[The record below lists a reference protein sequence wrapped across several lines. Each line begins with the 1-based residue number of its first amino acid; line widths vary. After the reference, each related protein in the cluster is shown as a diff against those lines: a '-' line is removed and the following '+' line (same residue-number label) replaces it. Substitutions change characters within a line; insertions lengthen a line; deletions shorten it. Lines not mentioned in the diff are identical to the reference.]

1 MNGDGDGRFRPE
13 DPITRRRCARC
24 STTSW
29 TGRPVEDGGDSLFP
43 DDGEISAWARE
54 AVYAC
59 HSLGLVLGNDD
70 GSFRPRENTQ
80 RSQAAT
86 VFVRYSNAA

>member
-13 DPITRRRCARC
+13 DPITREEMCQVLYNLL
-24 STTSW
+24 
-29 TGRPVEDGGDSLFP
+29 GRQPVEDGGDSLFP
-43 DDGEISAWARE
+43 DDGEISPWARE